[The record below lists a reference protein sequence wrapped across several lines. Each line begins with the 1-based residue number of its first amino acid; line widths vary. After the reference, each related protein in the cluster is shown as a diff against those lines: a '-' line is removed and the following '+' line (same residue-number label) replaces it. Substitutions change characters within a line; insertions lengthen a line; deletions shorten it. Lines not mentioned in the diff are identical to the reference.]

1 MTEATI
7 SEQPVQQR
15 FAPMLLVIATMAVS
29 SWACAIA
36 LERLGPEG
44 TGILAESGVSTSPGA
59 PADRLDRR

>member
-15 FAPMLLVIATMAVS
+15 FAPMLLVVATMAIS
-29 SWACAIA
+29 SWACATA

-44 TGILAESGVSTSPGA
+44 AGALAESSVSTSPSA